1 MLLPLG
7 KSQNM
12 TAEAEVLLELI
23 AHKLKFVDDK
33 PLVCTIQAIQPIGFL
48 SDDKWQQKLAQL
60 GALTA
65 EVLNKDT
72 DVLLVEINGYS
83 IAQTL
88 AQLPDLMAI
97 PGWDETRAL
106 QLQRVYLVDDLEFKA
121 ASPLEQIEILAE
133 IIHPKLFA
141 FGHEGKAWI
150 KFSV

>member
-12 TAEAEVLLELI
+12 TAEAEELIELI
-23 AHKLKFVDDK
+23 AHKLKFVDNK
-33 PLVCTIQAIQPIGFL
+33 PSVCTIQTIQPIGFIT
-48 SDDKWQQKLAQL
+48 DDVWQEKLVQM
-60 GALTA
+60 GALTSG
-65 EVLNKDT
+65 VLSKDV
-72 DVLLVEINGYS
+72 DVLLVKIDDCS

-88 AQLPDLMAI
+88 AQLTDLMAI
-97 PGWDETRAL
+97 PCWDETRAL
-106 QLQRVYLVDDLEFKA
+106 QLQRVYLVDDQQFTA

-150 KFSV
+150 KLSL